1 MMNRTTVLVLLG
13 AALLPGIGVGAPKP
27 PTLCAG
33 AACQASSA
41 PVTVAPSSQSMKW
54 HPGHYAA
61 LDGMLR
67 ASNRSALMAEHMRQ
81 IEELANEPNVV
92 GVQLYVQWSALE
104 GDTPGDY
111 AAGMEMLQGYLDAL
125 APLKKRLMVALF
137 HVQFGGYPPDD
148 LSVFFPS
155 YIWKNPSGQ
164 YGTTAMRNGITS
176 RVWQQATMDRLIHQ
190 MQAYGARFD
199 SDPYFE
205 MVTLGETSVAIDQ
218 GVDGFGIPNLLV
230 QFKRL
235 YTATRAAWPHTSLRL
250 AANYVGSDAQTADLI
265 GFCVA
270 LRCAVGGPDV
280 IPSEDIQANR
290 IFSGGGGG
298 TDYRGMLPFV
308 AEVQSPELGGHE
320 GTWTPVELYDH
331 SMKGNA
337 SAGINGTR
345 PQYFVW
351 LRNTW
356 SGGSAQQWSTGILP
370 FIRSVG
376 GAVYS
381 TTCPRGY
388 TNGCLSQ

>member
-1 MMNRTTVLVLLG
+1 MMNRKIVLILLASTVVTDL
-13 AALLPGIGVGAPKP
+13 ASAAPKP

-33 AACQASSA
+33 AAAC
-41 PVTVAPSSQSMKW
+41 VAQSTTGVPSSQSIKW

-67 ASNRSALMAEHMRQ
+67 ASNRSALMAEHMVQ
-81 IEELANEPNVV
+81 IEEIAREPNVA

-111 AAGMEMLQGYLDAL
+111 AAGMAMLQNYLDAL
-125 APLKKRLMVALF
+125 APSGKRLMVALF

-148 LSVFFPS
+148 LSLFFPS
-155 YIWKNPSGQ
+155 YVWKNPSGQ

-205 MVTLGETSVAIDQ
+205 MVALGETSVAIDT
-218 GVDGFGIPNLLV
+218 GVDGFSNTNLLA

-235 YTATRAAWPHTSLRL
+235 YTATRAAWPRTALRL
-250 AANYVGSDAQTADLI
+250 AANYVGSDGQTADLI
-265 GFCVA
+265 SFCVGV
-270 LRCAVGGPDV
+270 RCAIGGPDV

-298 TDYRGMLPFV
+298 TDYRGILPFV

-320 GTWTPVELYDH
+320 GTWTPFELYDH
-331 SMKGNA
+331 SMNGNA
-337 SAGINGTR
+337 SAGINATR
-345 PQYFVW
+345 PQYFIW

-356 SGGSAQQWSTGILP
+356 SGGAAQQWSTGILP
-370 FIRSVG
+370 FIRSVN
-376 GAVYS
+376 GAVSS
-381 TTCPRGY
+381 TACPKGY
-388 TNGCLSQ
+388 TNGCSSQ